1 MRQLATLI
9 VALSALIAC
18 KEAPPAVPAQA
29 PPPEV
34 QSSCGDKG
42 VVQGMLSGA
51 INATLDWPDSAL
63 LCESMP
69 RPDGQGV
76 RIRLSGD
83 VAGERLAI
91 IIAMPELNAG
101 DTGQEFDSNVTI
113 SVEGSGRFFS
123 TPNID
128 TCFTI
133 VAANAP
139 LEDDAGTH
147 NVVGSLSCVGPL
159 GEINGDGFV
168 DIRNLKFSGIAKW
181 TAE

>member
-1 MRQLATLI
+1 VRQSATLI
-9 VALSALIAC
+9 VALGALVAC
-18 KEAPPAVPAQA
+18 EEAPPDVPAAA
-29 PPPEV
+29 PAAEIE
-34 QSSCGDKG
+34 SSCGDVG

-69 RPDGQGV
+69 RPHGEGV

-83 VAGERLAI
+83 IAGERLAI
-91 IIAMPELNAG
+91 IVAMPDLGPG

-123 TPNID
+123 TPNLD

-133 VAANAP
+133 VAANEP
-139 LEDDAGTH
+139 LDGDAGTH
-147 NVVGSLSCVGPL
+147 NVIGSLSCIGPL
-159 GEINGDGFV
+159 GEINGGGFV
-168 DIRNLKFSGIAKW
+168 EIRNFKFSGIANW
-181 TAE
+181 TSE

>member
-1 MRQLATLI
+1 MRQLATFIL
-9 VALSALIAC
+9 AAGMLAGC
-18 KEAPPAVPAQA
+18 KEAPPPVPAEA
-29 PPPEV
+29 PPPVVE
-34 QSSCGDKG
+34 SSCGGKG
-42 VVQGMLSGA
+42 VVQGMLAGA

-69 RPDGQGV
+69 RPDGEGV

-91 IIAMPELNAG
+91 IVAVPELDAG
-101 DTGQEFDSNVTI
+101 DTGAEFDSNVTV

-123 TPNID
+123 TPNLD

-133 VAANAP
+133 VAANEP
-139 LEDDAGTH
+139 LEDEPNTH

-168 DIRNLKFSGIAKW
+168 DIRNFRFSGIAKW